1 VSRLWLLRHGP
12 TPWTEAK
19 RIQGHSDIPLSEAG
33 RATVAGWRLP
43 PDLAALPLLC
53 SPLAR
58 ARQTAEAL
66 GRTPERVE
74 PRLAERSWGD
84 WEGERLADLR
94 ARYGAGMVELEARGL
109 DMRPPG
115 GETPRELQ
123 ARLAPLLAELGA
135 ARRDVLAVT
144 HRGVIRA
151 VWAWAIGWDMTGE
164 PPAKLRDGCAHGF
177 DLAADGTPAL
187 VQLNR
192 PLASD
197 AG

>member
-12 TPWTEAK
+12 TPWTETG
-19 RIQGHSDIPLSEAG
+19 RIQGHSDVPLSDAG
-33 RATVAGWRLP
+33 RRAVAAWRLP
-43 PDLAALPLLC
+43 PDLAGLPVLC

-58 ARQTAEAL
+58 ARETAAAL
-66 GRTPERVE
+66 GLTPERIE
-74 PRLAERSWGD
+74 PRLAERSWGH
-84 WEGERLADLR
+84 WEGERLAELR
-94 ARYGAGMVELEARGL
+94 HRYGGEMVELEARGL

-123 ARLAPLLAELGA
+123 ARLAPLLAELA
-135 ARRDVLAVT
+135 AAGRDMLAVT

-151 VWAWAIGWDMTGE
+151 VWAHAIGWDMTGK
-164 PPAKLRDGCAHGF
+164 PPAKLRDACVHGF